1 MSARRRAAR
10 DDDGAGTHRARQ
22 SPETMTHG
30 WSGVAWKLMLAV
42 GLVSTSVAAAC
53 GCAGP
58 RTASVML
65 GAVGANCVAFEL
77 NENGQVSARGLC
89 LGPAGDGRVVM
100 LPCTGEDIGLQW
112 AYSPFHSGALLN
124 HATMQCLVADGKQL
138 ELGECASDDR
148 WNVTSSGEIVS
159 GNAVVGGQ
167 LCFQIG
173 QAPISPPCMLNETIV
188 LTPEAPHPLIAKLGV
203 LPKTVGG
210 DITITAEVFSAGTT
224 GNQWARIVD
233 LGNGKTS
240 DNILIG
246 FPRGESQNLEYQVY
260 HDVQMPTPPGIVSTA
275 SFPKDRWVRVVAV
288 HHEGTA
294 SLYWTNASGALELQA
309 QGPVDPA
316 ANIVRTS
323 NLVGVSNWPADAAFD
338 GKIRGVAIYSR
349 ALETN
354 ELALVGTTTAPI
366 SGMVN
371 LCAAGPPPPAPAPP
385 RHAAF
390 HLNEKNAVGTV
401 EPELYGHD
409 LEFTRHDLFTGFSA
423 ELVANR
429 KFAVPTPCKGS
440 YSCWPPQVQAEMAS
454 GFTPRWR
461 KIGAAELDKPYWSD
475 NSSLVTGDVG
485 HSVHCVGAGECGVSQ
500 GSYLDGFNSG
510 MSFGNAIVLQEAKAY
525 SLRVVLKAPSK
536 INAVHEAPAAASK
549 VMAKIVSSAGEVL
562 FTASFLVVPSGEW
575 ATSIANFSA
584 PATDLNAT
592 LQLTATG
599 EWWLG
604 SVSLT
609 PTTGVWRGMRLDVV
623 EKLKQTGF
631 TGLFRYPGGCYA
643 PFYRWKI
650 GLLDAD
656 ARPPI
661 ETPPGYCDAVAGG
674 VNAYTDGM
682 MENGISTD
690 DYLALCE
697 YVGLVPAITIRFQM
711 GTDEDVQEARDWVEY
726 VNGGVETP
734 YGALRAKNG
743 HPKPYNVTY
752 WYLGNEIA
760 QQARQPNYPNNSTL
774 IRPPGVQEY
783 KKMLTN
789 IVPPMLKASGTK
801 LRLLTVSG
809 SVQWNA
815 AWAEAVGDHIYAS
828 SFHDGYF
835 PLSGSFTQTAV
846 TLAAKRPRTEFMKDV
861 AALRTTLD
869 KTGKKI
875 AISADEWG
883 LGPPW
888 RVQKFSVAHGM
899 YAAGF
904 LGAVTRGARTY
915 NLKFRCVAS
924 PNLAMLM
931 KE

>member
-1 MSARRRAAR
+1 
-10 DDDGAGTHRARQ
+10 
-22 SPETMTHG
+22 
-30 WSGVAWKLMLAV
+30 
-42 GLVSTSVAAAC
+42 
-53 GCAGP
+53 
-58 RTASVML
+58 
-65 GAVGANCVAFEL
+65 
-77 NENGQVSARGLC
+77 
-89 LGPAGDGRVVM
+89 
-100 LPCTGEDIGLQW
+100 
-112 AYSPFHSGALLN
+112 
-124 HATMQCLVADGKQL
+124 
-138 ELGECASDDR
+138 
-148 WNVTSSGEIVS
+148 
-159 GNAVVGGQ
+159 
-167 LCFQIG
+167 
-173 QAPISPPCMLNETIV
+173 
-188 LTPEAPHPLIAKLGV
+188 
-203 LPKTVGG
+203 
-210 DITITAEVFSAGTT
+210 
-224 GNQWARIVD
+224 
-233 LGNGKTS
+233 
-240 DNILIG
+240 
-246 FPRGESQNLEYQVY
+246 
-260 HDVQMPTPPGIVSTA
+260 
-275 SFPKDRWVRVVAV
+275 
-288 HHEGTA
+288 
-294 SLYWTNASGALELQA
+294 
-309 QGPVDPA
+309 
-316 ANIVRTS
+316 
-323 NLVGVSNWPADAAFD
+323 VSNWPEDAAFD

-354 ELALVGTTTAPI
+354 ELARLGTAAAPM

-371 LCAAGPPPPAPAPP
+371 LCAAGPPPPAPSPP
-385 RHAAF
+385 NHAAF
-390 HLNEKNAVGTV
+390 QLNEKNAIGTV
-401 EPELYGHD
+401 DSELYGHD

-429 KFAVPTPCKGS
+429 KFAVPTPCQGS

-454 GFTPRWR
+454 GFAPRWQ
-461 KIGAAELDKPYWSD
+461 KIGAPELDKPYWSD

-485 HSVHCVGAGECGVSQ
+485 HSVHCIGAAECGVSQ
-500 GSYLDGFNSG
+500 GSYMDGFNSA
-510 MSFGNAIVLQEAKAY
+510 MSFGNAIVLEKAKGYA
-525 SLRVVLKAPSK
+525 LRVVLKGPSD
-536 INAVHEAPAAASK
+536 INGGHEGHAAASK
-549 VMAKIVSSAGEVL
+549 VMAKIVSSTGVVL
-562 FTASFLVVPSGEW
+562 FTTSFPVVPSGEW
-575 ATSIANFSA
+575 ATSVANFSA

-592 LQLTATG
+592 LQLTAIG

-609 PTTGVWRGMRLDVV
+609 PTTGVWRGMRLDVI
-623 EKLKQTGF
+623 ENLKQTGF

-711 GTDEDVQEARDWVEY
+711 GTEEDVQEARDWVEY
-726 VNGGVETP
+726 VNGDVDTP
-734 YGALRAKNG
+734 YGALRAKRG
-743 HPKPYNVTY
+743 HPEPYNVTY

-774 IRPPGVQEY
+774 IRPPGIQEY
-783 KKMLTN
+783 KTMLTN
-789 IVPPMLKASGTK
+789 VVAPMLKASSTE

-828 SFHDGYF
+828 SFHDGYYNQ
-835 PLSGSFTQTAV
+835 PRTFTQAAV
-846 TLAAKRPRTEFMKDV
+846 TVCAKRPRTDFMNAV

-888 RVQKFSVAHGM
+888 RVNTFSVAHGM

-904 LGAVTRGARTY
+904 LGAITRGARTY
-915 NLKFRCVAS
+915 NLKFRCV
-924 PNLAMLM
+924 
-931 KE
+931 